1 MAIFLMGERRIKE
14 IREELERLMLQQVD
28 MLKKQAFVGRNEKES
43 REQQELLKRIREV
56 SADYLAALKRTK
68 E

>member
-56 SADYLAALKRTK
+56 SADYLAALKRTN

>member
-14 IREELERLMLQQVD
+14 IREELKRLMLQQVD

-56 SADYLAALKRTK
+56 SADYLAALKRTN

>member
-1 MAIFLMGERRIKE
+1 MAIFLMGERKIKE

-56 SADYLAALKRTK
+56 SADYLAALKRTN